1 MKVLVSPG
9 LPGAEEE
16 PWRWSLDCTAGD
28 RGHSGHCQ
36 GDQSTTLQTCCRQ
49 RLVISPSPG
58 WWQPSPQAG
67 WKRGWGKEMK
77 TVKSAIRGVKGRA
90 RLHGLG
96 FQLVPPSLVLC
107 GRGSFGCSNQV
118 DLSERSWGMSEA
130 GVWVAVGFLLCT
142 HILPG
147 ERCRGG
153 QRVFLE
159 L

>member
-1 MKVLVSPG
+1 MPRGPEHHPADLLQTEAGHISIPRMVAAKSPG
-9 LPGAEEE
+9 RVEE
-16 PWRWSLDCTAGD
+16 G
-28 RGHSGHCQ
+28 
-36 GDQSTTLQTCCRQ
+36 
-49 RLVISPSPG
+49 V
-58 WWQPSPQAG
+58 
-67 WKRGWGKEMK
+67 GKEMK